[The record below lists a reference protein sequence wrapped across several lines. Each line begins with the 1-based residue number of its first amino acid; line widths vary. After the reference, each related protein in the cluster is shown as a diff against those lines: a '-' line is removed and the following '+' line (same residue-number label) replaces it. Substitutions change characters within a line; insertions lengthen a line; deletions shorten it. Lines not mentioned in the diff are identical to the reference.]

1 MEQNTKCHYVSL
13 CVTEGDSKMFQDDS
27 HVAVRPSRRKTGG
40 ESDES
45 GDHGIPLNQ
54 LEPSIKPKISMV
66 CNPSS

>member
-1 MEQNTKCHYVSL
+1 
-13 CVTEGDSKMFQDDS
+13 MFQDDS